1 MTAVAATAY
10 VPDLSLKFVC
20 PPRPAV
26 VLPRASAGRKDLRIQ
41 GEIVQAGC
49 VGDDVHRPSAPLDQ
63 PRAVRVGEQASR
75 ACGPWAV
82 TYHVL
87 DCLWLAHERDDEQ
100 RVAGALTSA
109 LRT

>member
-1 MTAVAATAY
+1 M
-10 VPDLSLKFVC
+10 PDLSLKFVR

-26 VLPRASAGRKDLRIQ
+26 VLLRKLLRAPAGRKDLRIQ

-49 VGDDVHRPSAPLDQ
+49 VGDDVHRSSAPLDQ